1 MRRMH
6 ISPRLDAIAPSA
18 TMAIDARQKAMAR
31 DGLPVLS
38 FGAGEPDFATP
49 AAIAQ
54 EGITAIEQ
62 GRTKYTAVP
71 GIPEL
76 REAIAGRMRADLDLH
91 YSPDQIIVTNGA
103 KEALYNACQ
112 ALLAPGD
119 EVIVPGPY
127 WVSYEAQI
135 LLAGGVPV
143 IVPTD
148 EAGGF
153 RLRPEQLAGAL
164 TPRTRLLM
172 LNSPCNP
179 TGAVYSTEELR
190 ALGAVLQ
197 PTTVGVISDEI
208 YQRISYNGPAPSFA
222 SAVPDLFDR
231 TILINGASKSYSMTG
246 WRIGYAAGPLEVIRA
261 MGTIQSHSTSNAAS
275 ISQYAAVEAFHGPQ
289 DAVDAMVEAFR
300 ERREVIVALLNGIPG
315 VRCAL
320 PDGAFYA
327 FPNVQGVLRRSLRG
341 RQISTSLDL
350 ATALLE
356 TAYVATV
363 PGEAFGMPGYL
374 RLSYACGMET
384 IHEGVARIAAAL
396 AAD

>member
-1 MRRMH
+1 MR

-49 AAIAQ
+49 PSIAQAGISAIA
-54 EGITAIEQ
+54 E

-76 REAIAGRMRADLDLH
+76 RAAIAARMRADLDLH
-91 YSPDQIIVTNGA
+91 YSADQIIVTNGA

-119 EVIVPGPY
+119 EVIVPAPY

-135 LLAGGVPV
+135 RLAGAVPV
-143 IVPTD
+143 IVPTEEQD
-148 EAGGF
+148 GF
-153 RLRPEQLAGAL
+153 RLRPDRLERAL
-164 TPRTRLLM
+164 TPQTRLLI
-172 LNSPCNP
+172 LNSPTNP
-179 TGAVYSTEELR
+179 TGAVYSADDLR
-190 ALGAVLQ
+190 ALGEVLG
-197 PTTVGVISDEI
+197 PTEVGVLSDEI
-208 YQRISYNGPAPSFA
+208 YQRISYHGPAPSFA
-222 SAVPDLFDR
+222 SAVGDLFDR
-231 TILINGASKSYSMTG
+231 TIVINGASKAYSMTG

-261 MGTIQSHSTSNAAS
+261 MGKVQSHSTSNAAS

-289 DAVDAMVEAFR
+289 DTVDAMVEAFR
-300 ERREVIVALLNGIPG
+300 ERRDAIVSLLNGIPG
-315 VRCAL
+315 VRCRV
-320 PDGAFYA
+320 PEGAFYA
-327 FPNVQGVLRRSLRG
+327 FPNVQGVLGKTLQG
-341 RQISTSLDL
+341 HHIETSLDL
-350 ATALLE
+350 ATYLLE

-384 IHEGVARIAAAL
+384 IREGVARIAAAL
-396 AAD
+396 TAV